1 MQIHTFIDFWNRITV
16 SVLLFGVTISNS
28 LQMSEEN
35 ERALQDR
42 KVAAED
48 RQEAKQERMFAQ
60 NERDSIFYINNG
72 QLIFDQ

>member
-1 MQIHTFIDFWNRITV
+1 
-16 SVLLFGVTISNS
+16 
-28 LQMSEEN
+28 MSEEN